1 MKASDGLHTVLVSTL
16 PPVNTSLS
24 EYGRFL
30 VEGLLS
36 SSDGLQLTVLA
47 DLQESGPV
55 QSEMHHPRLKVDRC
69 WRFNDWKNPLVVL
82 RKLWA
87 IKPEVVLFN
96 LQFASFG
103 GKKIPAMLGLMIPFL
118 ARLMGFKVVTL
129 LHNLP
134 DAMAL
139 DQPYFARNP
148 LDRWLI
154 QTGGAVATRLLLQS
168 HRLVV
173 TLERY
178 KDILET
184 RYGAKNVEIM
194 PLGSYVKPARVPLV
208 QKRNT
213 FLTFGK
219 FGTYKRL
226 EFLLDSFE
234 KLSQKHPQIELVI
247 GGTDHPNTPGYL
259 EAVQARYSHL
269 KNVRFLGWIEDEA
282 LPGLIRNTKALILSY
297 EATAGSSGPLHLA
310 LSQGKPVIAPDFGD
324 FRLVAEHEGAELIF
338 YHHQDIANF
347 EKVFEAVILNKL
359 DLAKMGRHNL
369 NIAKVNSAENIARRY
384 LNLLLSVS
392 HAPHGF
398 APALMQKVLP
408 HAKAQAKASPDFPL
422 AG

>member
-1 MKASDGLHTVLVSTL
+1 MKVPDGFRTVLVSTL

-30 VEGLLS
+30 AEGLLNS
-36 SSDGLQLTVLA
+36 SEELHLHVLA
-47 DLQESGPV
+47 DQQESGSVLPEI
-55 QSEMHHPRLKVDRC
+55 QHSRLKVDRC
-69 WRFNDWKNPLVVL
+69 WRFNDWQTPLVIL
-82 RKLWA
+82 RKLWE

-96 LQFASFG
+96 LQFATFG
-103 GKKIPAMLGLMIPFL
+103 GQKIPAMLGLMIPFL

-134 DAMAL
+134 DAMDLA
-139 DQPYFARNP
+139 QPYFTRNA

-178 KDILET
+178 KDILES
-184 RYGAKNVEIM
+184 RYSARNVEIM
-194 PLGSYVKPARVPLV
+194 PLGSYVEPARVPLV

-226 EFLLDSFE
+226 EFLLESFE
-234 KLSQKHPQIELVI
+234 KLSKKYPHIELVI
-247 GGTDHPNTPGYL
+247 GGADHPNAPGYL
-259 EAVQARYSHL
+259 GSVQARYSHL
-269 KNVRFLGWIEDEA
+269 ENVSFLGWIEDEA
-282 LPGLIRNTKALILSY
+282 LPILIRNTKALILSY

-324 FRLVAEHEGAELIF
+324 FRLVADHEGAEIIF
-338 YHHQDIANF
+338 YHHQNAENF
-347 EKVFEAVILNKL
+347 ERRFEEVILDEL

-392 HAPHGF
+392 RASRGFVPSKRVPRAKIAPQ
-398 APALMQKVLP
+398 P
-408 HAKAQAKASPDFPL
+408 SPDLPL